1 MQPSTNVLNGA
12 DAKRRLWPTGAAQP
26 VVTYAVAILCGIVY
40 LLELWNRRAVFALL
54 VNPLENL
61 PQGGWLSVLTITLVH
76 GSPSPMHI
84 VFNLLAFLA
93 LGRVV
98 EQTIGSVRYLL
109 LLVALAWVSSS
120 YQLGL
125 EHVPGI
131 GLSGVVYG
139 VFGFMLGASPRD
151 RLFRWYVKQNL
162 RVMLGWAVLC
172 VALTH
177 FNILGVANTAHFSGL
192 FFGAICGL
200 AYGLPRFASALWV
213 LAFGLAA
220 MGGILVAQAAA

>member
-1 MQPSTNVLNGA
+1 MYPSTSVLNGA
-12 DAKRRLWPTGAAQP
+12 DTKRRLWPAGMALP
-26 VVTYAVAILCGIVY
+26 VVTYAVAVLCGLIY

-61 PQGGWLSVLTITLVH
+61 PQGGWLAVLTITLVH
-76 GSPSPMHI
+76 GSPSPMHV

-98 EQTIGSVRYLL
+98 EQTIGSLWYLL

-125 EHVPGI
+125 EHIPGI

-151 RLFRWYVKQNL
+151 RLFRWYVSQNL
-162 RVMLGWAVLC
+162 RMVLGWAVLC
-172 VALTH
+172 VVLTH

-200 AYGLPRFASALWV
+200 AYSFPRYAPALWI

-220 MGGILVAQAAA
+220 AGPVLVARAA